1 MHLPQ
6 LSLESPSW
14 FTTTLSQ
21 SSIIHSAINNLDQKM
36 FGKNLGRVHLVQA
49 LKKKWFLLEKRRTKE
64 WEMREKFNWVELVKR
79 ELKIKQVVGI
89 KRFVKSIKGRVV
101 AIVESIKRER
111 VEGRVIEGWEKG
123 LFGRIQKQSHCCKI

>member
-1 MHLPQ
+1 
-6 LSLESPSW
+6 
-14 FTTTLSQ
+14 
-21 SSIIHSAINNLDQKM
+21 M

-49 LKKKWFLLEKRRTKE
+49 LKKNWFLLEKRRTKE
-64 WEMREKFNWVELVKR
+64 WEVREKFNWVELVKR

-89 KRFVKSIKGRVV
+89 KRFVQSIKGRVV
-101 AIVESIKRER
+101 ATVESIKRER